1 MDSAGITAF
10 SQKKCQ
16 IWILSLP
23 RTVLRYFL
31 NAAKYSVVFWKVATS
46 CRCIWTRI
54 SSLLVWGRGLLHLA
68 LDQHVALR
76 RGMLFSLNLLLLLA
90 RLYRGLRGVHCAG
103 VIWQR
108 WERDPGRK
116 LLNSQGAQT
125 CALSRAWR
133 VLQRQVWSGKEGA
146 QEFYRTESWS
156 GWDEINLVFVR
167 TWKER
172 GWDRLTRPTTR
183 KKIIYLASWDALH
196 IMNFVVLYIAK
207 MWMTRNGINW
217 TEGQTSS
224 ILVVS

>member
-1 MDSAGITAF
+1 
-10 SQKKCQ
+10 
-16 IWILSLP
+16 
-23 RTVLRYFL
+23 
-31 NAAKYSVVFWKVATS
+31 
-46 CRCIWTRI
+46 
-54 SSLLVWGRGLLHLA
+54 
-68 LDQHVALR
+68 
-76 RGMLFSLNLLLLLA
+76 MLFSLKLWQKRWLLLGR
-90 RLYRGLRGVHCAG
+90 RLYRDLWGVHCAG

-108 WERDPGRK
+108 WERDPRRK

-125 CALSRAWR
+125 CALTRVWR

-146 QEFYRTESWS
+146 QKFYRTESWS

-183 KKIIYLASWDALH
+183 KKITYLASRDVLQ
-196 IMNFVVLYIAK
+196 IMNCVALYIAK

>member
-1 MDSAGITAF
+1 
-10 SQKKCQ
+10 
-16 IWILSLP
+16 
-23 RTVLRYFL
+23 
-31 NAAKYSVVFWKVATS
+31 
-46 CRCIWTRI
+46 
-54 SSLLVWGRGLLHLA
+54 
-68 LDQHVALR
+68 
-76 RGMLFSLNLLLLLA
+76 MLFSLNFLQKRLLLWGRL
-90 RLYRGLRGVHCAG
+90 LYRDLWGVHCAG

-108 WERDPGRK
+108 WERNPRRK
-116 LLNSQGAQT
+116 LLNSQGAQS
-125 CALSRAWR
+125 CALTRVRR
-133 VLQRQVWSGKEGA
+133 VLQCQVWSRKEGA

-183 KKIIYLASWDALH
+183 KRIMYLAIQDVFYIIS
-196 IMNFVVLYIAK
+196 FVVLHVAK